1 MGTLFRP
8 VPTFQPTAQAGI
20 IPPSCDATVTES
32 WDLTTLPA
40 SLHNSRVH
48 SRLRS
53 RDAGDAEKEK
63 TIQRIITRT
72 VFSELDAEPTYL
84 TAWDGVNVD

>member
-1 MGTLFRP
+1 MS
-8 VPTFQPTAQAGI
+8 
-20 IPPSCDATVTES
+20 PSSDATVTES
-32 WDLTTLPA
+32 RDLPTQPA
-40 SLHNSRVH
+40 SLHNSCVRN
-48 SRLRS
+48 SLWG

-63 TIQRIITRT
+63 AIQRIITRT